1 MFINIFQKRLK
12 IHLLWKIDF
21 GKVYRQ
27 NMKKSSNYIL
37 CRMPKIFCCCQI
49 DTKLTA
55 NLEYFP
61 ILILLE
67 IWNSLSCYSQN
78 KSCMNLL
85 SWIIWNSNQE
95 KEFHL
100 CVLVEFMCPYNK
112 MWNVIFKPID
122 LLAYSWAYMSLGK
135 KPYIRVE

>member
-12 IHLLWKIDF
+12 IYLLWKIDF

-55 NLEYFP
+55 NLKYFP
-61 ILILLE
+61 VLTLLE
-67 IWNSLSCYSQN
+67 IWNSLLFIRKIHGVKIYEIQIR
-78 KSCMNLL
+78 K
-85 SWIIWNSNQE
+85 